1 MPHGKGG
8 GGFGDWRRRLRLG
21 RLRRRLDFLRRWVEE
36 QRQEVLEERC
46 LLGWERRNFEQ
57 MKAGWKQQLRDG
69 AWQEGWTAAIGWAR
83 FDGDGDGGRRPP
95 RPPPA
100 VPVDTPA
107 RCSIVD

>member
-1 MPHGKGG
+1 MPHGEDGG
-8 GGFGDWRRRLRLG
+8 GRGDWRRRRRLG
-21 RLRRRLDFLRRWVEE
+21 RLRLQLDEQKRLLEE
-36 QRQEVLEERC
+36 QRQEVAKERRQ
-46 LLGWERRNFEQ
+46 LGWERRNFEQ
-57 MKAGWKQQLRDG
+57 MKAWWKQQLRDG